1 VKVIRDVAA
10 LTGRRSCGYPAHYAA
25 ACKGRVKW
33 ALGDPGALTQF
44 GVNLVTLEP
53 GVMSAQRHWHR
64 VEDEF
69 IYVVD
74 GELVLVTDAGE
85 ELLSPGMAACFPAN
99 DGDGHHLINR
109 SSKPATYLEV
119 GTRSQDEDVV
129 YPDID
134 LLLERRDGE
143 SRFLHKSGE
152 PYP

>member
-10 LTGRRSCGYPAHYAA
+10 LTARRSCGYPAHYAE

-53 GVMSAQRHWHR
+53 GVMSSQRHWH
-64 VEDEF
+64 VKEDEF
-69 IYVVD
+69 IYILD
-74 GELVLVTDAGE
+74 GELTLITDEGE
-85 ELLSPGMAACFPAN
+85 ELLSPGMAACFPFN
-99 DGDGHHLINR
+99 DGNGHHLVNR
-109 SSKPATYLEV
+109 SGKAATYLEV
-119 GTRSQDEDVV
+119 GTRLKDEDVD

-134 LLLERRDGE
+134 LRLERRDGQ
-143 SRFLHKSGE
+143 SRFLHKTGE